1 MYNNIRNT
9 LNDLKNKDVIIIIDE
24 GRSRKRREIGKINGV
39 YNRIFTILINDVL
52 MSFSYSDI
60 INKTITLKKV

>member
-9 LNDLKNKDVIIIIDE
+9 LNDLKNKDIIIIIDE
-24 GRSRKRREIGKINGV
+24 GRSRKRKEIGKINGV

-52 MSFSYSDI
+52 MSFSYSDL
-60 INKTITLKKV
+60 INKTITLKRV